1 MKYLKLA
8 LVFMLASS
16 LFGVEVRQTLKLLD
30 KWDSDILGY
39 HYDEKG
45 DRWLS
50 DKRFIDNWMIA
61 GRVQQHMSPEQW
73 DEMTKPLPKPAEH
86 SYYFLVSFKKARKP
100 ELTCTQAAL
109 LGITQRKRLLVVNV
123 EQNPNYDP
131 QYRIYLHTGILYV
144 GTVASR
150 EGWEVTLWDELI
162 QGHVDLEKLMQP
174 GDVVGLSLTITG
186 VERGVGLARQAKK
199 LGASCVIAGNDSA
212 IFRSSQILSL
222 PGKPIDAVFTS
233 NSTDSLRMFFR
244 QFNGSNL
251 NELAIPEM
259 ATQPAGVPHSNRSE
273 QLIVEL
279 KDRRAAKEVGSFDN
293 EDGFIIPDFSLY
305 PTEVWE
311 TAWNN
316 YRAVYGHK
324 HRDRYTVRNAIGLL
338 AQGCTRTQGTT
349 ACSYCT
355 IFGIGDIRIPSEEYL
370 AATFDAYNKQGITA
384 FFNVTDSAY
393 EMTPLITKLERINA
407 KFEALTVYGRAQGL
421 ALQPK
426 NLDRWLNL
434 TRSRF
439 LVNSGFDSGDDAM
452 LIGGVDKSSVPGKG
466 SRLAENRAAVELIR
480 QSGAHLHYSMIF
492 GSPGESRDSCERTL
506 EFMQWSADVLGE
518 QLDIAETDLYW
529 LNFGSPASEVF
540 YNFAYA
546 QKLAAIAGKTITHD
560 EWYQDFAI
568 HKDDLI
574 VSWETER
581 NWYHYFTKID
591 LDTAQ
596 EYNQR
601 ATEMMSRYA
610 GIIGGRAFNPLEES

>member
-1 MKYLKLA
+1 MKYVKFA
-8 LVFMLASS
+8 LVVLLASS
-16 LFGVEVRQTLKLLD
+16 LFGVEVRQTLKPLD
-30 KWDSDILGY
+30 KWDTEILGY
-39 HYDEKG
+39 HYDQKS
-45 DRWLS
+45 DRWMS
-50 DKRFIDNWMIA
+50 KKRFIDNWMITGDYEHSVSPQTWDA
-61 GRVQQHMSPEQW
+61 LTRVA
-73 DEMTKPLPKPAEH
+73 PKPAEYRC
-86 SYYFLVSFKKARKP
+86 SFLIKLKKARKP
-100 ELTCTQAAL
+100 ELTCAQAAL
-109 LGITQRKRLLVVNV
+109 LGITQRKRLLVINC

-144 GTVASR
+144 GTVASP

-174 GDVVGLSLTITG
+174 GDVVGLSLAITG
-186 VERGVGLARQAKK
+186 IERGIGLARKAKE
-199 LGASCVIAGNDSA
+199 LGARCVIAGNDSA
-212 IFRSSQILSL
+212 IFRSDQILSL

-233 NSTDSLRMFFR
+233 NSTNSLRMFFQ

-251 NELAIPEM
+251 NELAVPEM
-259 ATQPAGVPHSNRSE
+259 ATQPGGMPHSNRSE

-279 KDRRAAKEVGSFDN
+279 KDRKVAKEVGSFDN

-305 PTEVWE
+305 PAHVWE

-355 IFGIGDIRIPSEEYL
+355 IFGIGDIRVPSEEYL
-370 AATFDAYNKQGITA
+370 AATLDAYNKQGITA

-393 EMTPLITKLERINA
+393 EMTPLISRLERINA

-452 LIGGVDKSSVPGKG
+452 LIGGVDKSSVAGKG
-466 SRLAENRAAVELIR
+466 SRLAENKTAVELIR
-480 QSGAHLHYSMIF
+480 SSGAHLHYSMIF

-546 QKLAAIAGKTITHD
+546 EKLAAMAGKAITHD
-560 EWYQDFAI
+560 EWHRDFASRR
-568 HKDDLI
+568 DDLI

-581 NWYHYFTKID
+581 NWYCYFTKID

-601 ATEMMSRYA
+601 ATEMVSRYT

>member
-1 MKYLKLA
+1 MKHVKFA
-8 LVFMLASS
+8 LFTMLAFS
-16 LFGVEVRQTLKLLD
+16 LFGVEVRASWEPAWKLWGD
-30 KWDSDILGY
+30 P
-39 HYDEKG
+39 EKIHF
-45 DRWLS
+45 DPQKKEWVNENV
-50 DKRFIDNWMIA
+50 FFDNWMI
-61 GRVQQHMSPEQW
+61 G
-73 DEMTKPLPKPAEH
+73 LPRDRYLELTAPKHVPAHRE
-86 SYYFLVSFKKARKP
+86 YRIVFTKKAYRKP
-100 ELTCTQAAL
+100 ELTYAQAAL
-109 LGITQRKRLLVVNV
+109 LGIAQRKRLIVVNV

-131 QYRIYLHTGILYV
+131 QYRIYLHAGILYV

-150 EGWEVTLWDELI
+150 VGWDVTLWDELI

-174 GDVVGLSLTITG
+174 GDVLGLSLTITG
-186 VERGVGLARQAKK
+186 MERGVGLARKAKE

-212 IFRSSQILSL
+212 IFRSNQILSL
-222 PGKPIDAVFTS
+222 SGKPIDAVFTS
-233 NSTDSLRMFFR
+233 NSTDSLRIFFR

-259 ATQPAGVPHSNRSE
+259 ETQSGRVLHSNRSK

-279 KDRRAAKEVGSFDN
+279 KDRKTAKDVGAFDN
-293 EDGFIIPDFSLY
+293 EDGFIVPDFSLY
-305 PTEVWE
+305 PAHVWE
-311 TAWNN
+311 TVWNN

-324 HRDRYTVRNAIGLL
+324 HRDRCTVRNAIGLL

-355 IFGIGDIRIPSEEYL
+355 IFGIGDIRVPSEEYL
-370 AATFDAYNKQGITA
+370 AATLDAYNKQGITA
-384 FFNVTDSAY
+384 FFNVTDSAC
-393 EMTPLITKLERINA
+393 EMTPLISKLERINA

-439 LVNSGFDSGDDAM
+439 LVNSGFDSGDDGM

-466 SRLAENRAAVELIR
+466 SRLAENKAAVELVR

-529 LNFGSPASEVF
+529 LNFGAPASEVF

-546 QKLAAIAGKTITHD
+546 EKLAAIVGKTITHD
-560 EWYQDFAI
+560 EWYQDFAS

-574 VSWETER
+574 VSWDTER
-581 NWYHYFTKID
+581 NWYRYFTKIE

-601 ATEMMSRYA
+601 ATEMMSRHT
-610 GIIGGRAFNPLEES
+610 GIIGGRAFNPLEEV